1 MKKSYILGVFI
12 IGIVLG
18 VSITFLIMT
27 KNDEGS
33 DSNIVEDTRDESTST
48 EERDL
53 SWIDDVHAE
62 MLDDWE
68 SGQKMFDERLI
79 HKMLLDMTHQKGEV
93 HVDGSSMEI
102 TSERVDKLMQ
112 IVEADKAIL
121 MHYQAYVDILKR
133 WEKGDFSV
141 IYDDHDLLHTFYD
154 R

>member
-79 HKMLLDMTHQKGEV
+79 HKMLLDMTHQKG
-93 HVDGSSMEI
+93 
-102 TSERVDKLMQ
+102 
-112 IVEADKAIL
+112 
-121 MHYQAYVDILKR
+121 
-133 WEKGDFSV
+133 
-141 IYDDHDLLHTFYD
+141 
-154 R
+154 